1 MIENNDFNS
10 LSEFLLKD
18 NLSQD
23 ERNNWGRIHPSMMG
37 GEYLPD
43 LEEHE
48 IEIARISIASVTY
61 DQVSIRAKRDGDM
74 ICYSVIDEYS
84 DLDMIFYP
92 AIEKS
97 KSPLTYGEM
106 ISLIQETPFA
116 GYESDYAGLV
126 MAVWMSESIVHD
138 VKPPDQDPDFV
149 RVTSEFYPLLGDYY
163 EAVFE
168 NYVQEFIDENEE
180 N

>member
-74 ICYSVIDEYS
+74 ICYSVIDEYR
-84 DLDMIFYP
+84 
-92 AIEKS
+92 E
-97 KSPLTYGEM
+97 
-106 ISLIQETPFA
+106 
-116 GYESDYAGLV
+116 
-126 MAVWMSESIVHD
+126 
-138 VKPPDQDPDFV
+138 
-149 RVTSEFYPLLGDYY
+149 
-163 EAVFE
+163 
-168 NYVQEFIDENEE
+168 
-180 N
+180 